1 MTNKWV
7 QFVKQYAREHNI
19 SYMCAATDKN
29 CRQAYLT
36 RNKSKSKSKRNSK
49 SRSRSSRSSR
59 SSRVFISPVNSA
71 NFRSPVNSA
80 NFRSPVNSANFRT
93 PMSYNSSTYSD
104 IYSPISDID
113 KWIKK

>member
-19 SYMCAATDKN
+19 SYMCAATDKK

-36 RNKSKSKSKRNSK
+36 RNKSKRNSK
-49 SRSRSSRSSR
+49 SRSRKSRSRSSSRSR
-59 SSRVFISPVNSA
+59 NSRVFISPVNS
-71 NFRSPVNSA
+71 S

-93 PMSYNSSTYSD
+93 PMSYDSSMYSED